1 MNKAVLYCRK
11 SRDDD
16 GNTIEMQRDRLNAYC
31 TLHGYDIVEIIE
43 ERGVSGTLP
52 LNERPEGKRV
62 IELLKDGSADH
73 IVALKLDRLFRNI
86 IDCATWTQNWHKDGV
101 SLHLVD
107 MGGTS
112 INSGSSIG
120 NLFIT
125 LISAFS
131 AFEVQQLRERTSA
144 SLQHKKKN
152 KKVYGVVPFGWDRV
166 GDDLV
171 QNTTEQSVIASVR
184 ALRASGDS
192 FQSIADKL
200 NQKRITGKSG
210 GKWYPT
216 SISNLL
222 NFVHPS

>member
-1 MNKAVLYCRK
+1 MEKAVIYCRK

-16 GNTIEMQRDRLNAYC
+16 GNTIEMQRDRLTAYC
-31 TLHGYDIVEIIE
+31 ALHNYEIVEVIE
-43 ERGVSGTLP
+43 ERGVSGTMP
-52 LNERPEGKRV
+52 LGDRPDGKRV
-62 IELLKDGSADH
+62 IQLLNNGSCQH

-86 IDCATWTQNWHKDGV
+86 VDCSTWTQNWHNQGV

-131 AFEVQQLRERTSA
+131 TFEVEQLKERTSA

-152 KKVYGVVPFGWDRV
+152 RKVYGVVPYGWDRV

-171 QNTTEQSVIASVR
+171 ENTTEQSVIASVR
-184 ALRASGDS
+184 AWRASGDS
-192 FQSIADKL
+192 FQAIATKL
-200 NQKRITGKSG
+200 NERRITGKSG

-222 NFVHPS
+222 NFVHPA